1 MGGSPLWSA
10 TIRRRSQHRLG
21 GLPVYLDAWHV
32 APAVVPYPCHP
43 CDQWF
48 NRNSSTTDF
57 TDDAD
62 ATSRSAGS
70 NYPGERRFVV
80 ALNTGWADCLYISMR
95 GMLLLPLFPIRA
107 IRVISGSIAILQPRI
122 SRMTRMPHQGLR
134 GRTTLESDD
143 SSSLSTSAG
152 LAASTFRWV
161 ARDL

>member
-57 TDDAD
+57 THDAD

-70 NYPGERRFVV
+70 NYPGERRFIV
-80 ALNTGWADCLYISMR
+80 ALNIGWVGRQHVPMGGTRSLKPERLTQPMPVVLTTGFQS
-95 GMLLLPLFPIRA
+95 
-107 IRVISGSIAILQPRI
+107 
-122 SRMTRMPHQGLR
+122 
-134 GRTTLESDD
+134 ESPVK
-143 SSSLSTSAG
+143 AQ
-152 LAASTFRWV
+152 R
-161 ARDL
+161 